1 MIVTRKHIALSCV
14 ALAVVIAVQPV
25 LAVTMVNAWSPRNR
39 ERPRRSRTE
48 FIILHTTE
56 GSAKGSLAKIKRNGE
71 AHYFVDTGG
80 KISRVV
86 EKHRVA
92 FHTGR
97 SMWSGKSTIDNY
109 SIGIEIV
116 GYHNR
121 SITASQYAA
130 VKALVAD
137 LQKIYRIP
145 DDRVLTHSMVAYGTP
160 NRWQKRSH
168 RGRKRCGMLF
178 ARRTVRSKLGL
189 TKQPLYDPD
198 VKAGRLVI
206 ADPYLHKVLYGS
218 ARQQETAIS
227 RFTGDDAFVI
237 SSGRSA
243 WDIAR
248 NKYNRPETLY
258 VFPDGT
264 KKKGNEIRNWKKVP
278 AGTKVVL
285 SDSQGDNANEKVKEL
300 GVDGKTALEIAG
312 DEYKGK
318 TTIYV
323 LVDGSVKRGDQ
334 LGELELASLPEK
346 TRLLV
351 GYVLGGHITPTR
363 TAFDICGKRWNFP
376 STFYMFPDGTLRA
389 GNKINETAVPK
400 NARVFYRK

>member
-1 MIVTRKHIALSCV
+1 MTARISAMLAEV
-14 ALAVVIAVQPV
+14 AVV
-25 LAVTMVNAWSPRNR
+25 LAVAAEPVCALTIVNAWSPRNR

-56 GSAKGSLAKIKRNGE
+56 GAAKGSLAKIQRNGE
-71 AHYFVDTGG
+71 AHYFIDTTG

-121 SITASQYAA
+121 SITSAQYSA
-130 VKALVAD
+130 VKALVSD
-137 LQKIYRIP
+137 LQKVYRIP

-178 ARRTVRSKLGL
+178 AQRTVRSKLGL

-218 ARQQETAIS
+218 ARQQATAIS
-227 RFTGDDAFVI
+227 RFRGDDAFMI
-237 SSGRSA
+237 SAARSA

-248 NKYNRPETLY
+248 DKYNSPTTVY

-264 KKKGNEIRNWKKVP
+264 KRRGNEVKNWKKVP

-285 SDSQGDNANEKVKEL
+285 SDSQGDNVNERVKEI

-312 DEYKGK
+312 DEYKSK

-323 LVDGSVKRGDQ
+323 LPDGSVKRGDQ
-334 LGELELASLPEK
+334 FGEVELASLPAK

-351 GYVLGGHITPTR
+351 GYVLGGHITPRR

-389 GNKINETAVPK
+389 GDAINETAVPK
-400 NARVFYRK
+400 NARVFYHK